1 MGQQAPDFNQSEV
14 LVGRPARVTVV
25 EPDGRTFHA
34 QLHGGG
40 AARVSSELC
49 VSVQPGDTLLVSEL
63 GWHSVP
69 REVWLEEN
77 SIGIVRKITKHRIVL
92 ETSIGLRVIP
102 RAARK
107 GLKFRTGYTVEFDNH
122 VGIIRVI
129 AKSPIRTRDEGVEE
143 NVIKAYRVDSS
154 PSEMLSFASFGG
166 YHSVRERAVELI
178 ETQLERR
185 DLLATIGARPIKGI
199 IFSGPPGTGKTHLAR
214 IIAHES
220 GAAFYLVSGPSIVSK
235 WVGDSEDTLRR
246 IFADA
251 ASEAKAIVFF
261 DEIDS
266 IAESRTGESH
276 ESSKRLVAQLLTLLD
291 GFDREG
297 SNVVVLAATNR
308 IDDVDD
314 ALLRPGRFDW
324 EIPFGLPTFE
334 DRLEI
339 LQVSSRNLR
348 TDQALPL
355 DEIAR
360 LTEGWP
366 PARLTSIWTE
376 AALVAAGDGRP
387 QIADEDLLIA
397 LERVSNRPARTRGV
411 EEA

>member
-1 MGQQAPDFNQSEV
+1 M
-14 LVGRPARVTVV
+14 
-25 EPDGRTFHA
+25 
-34 QLHGGG
+34 
-40 AARVSSELC
+40 
-49 VSVQPGDTLLVSEL
+49 
-63 GWHSVP
+63 
-69 REVWLEEN
+69 
-77 SIGIVRKITKHRIVL
+77 
-92 ETSIGLRVIP
+92 
-102 RAARK
+102 
-107 GLKFRTGYTVEFDNH
+107 EFDNH

>member
-1 MGQQAPDFNQSEV
+1 MGHQPPEFNPSDV

-40 AARVSSELC
+40 AARVSSELY
-49 VSVQPGDTLLVSEL
+49 VTVQPGDTVIVSEH

-69 REVWLEEN
+69 REVWLGEN
-77 SIGIVRKITKHRIVL
+77 SIGIIRKITKRRILL
-92 ETSIGLRVIP
+92 ETSVGLRLIP

-107 GLKFRTGYTVEFDNH
+107 GAKLKIGYTVEFDNH

-129 AKSPIRTRDEGVEE
+129 SKAPIRARDEGVEE
-143 NVIKAYRVDSS
+143 DVIKSYRVDPSS
-154 PSEMLSFASFGG
+154 SEMLSFASFGG
-166 YHSVRERAVELI
+166 YHSVRDRAVELI
-178 ETQLERR
+178 ETQLQRR
-185 DLLATIGARPIKGI
+185 ELLATIGARPIKGI

-214 IIAHES
+214 VIAHES

-246 IFADA
+246 IFAA
-251 ASEAKAIVFF
+251 AAREERAIIFF

-291 GFDREG
+291 GFEREG

-308 IDDVDD
+308 IDDVDE

-324 EIPFGLPTFE
+324 EIPFGMPTFD

-339 LQVSSRNLR
+339 LQVSGRNLR
-348 TDQALPL
+348 TEPHLPL
-355 DEIAR
+355 DECAR

-387 QIADEDLLIA
+387 QVADEDLLIA
-397 LERVSNRPARTRGV
+397 LERVSKRPARTRRV